1 MNEYPTF
8 LINILRGR
16 GGRWPVVVEYGT
28 PETML
33 PVQIESKLHLSG
45 NDLDA
50 LIAEPD
56 PHVYGVQ
63 LGKAIFREPVKS
75 TFLTAV
81 QSAPATLNVLLR
93 IEARELGNLHWQ
105 RLCAPLG
112 PPGTEWT
119 FLQLNRRTPF
129 SLYMPSATD
138 RRFPPINRQDLR
150 ALVVVANPN
159 GLERHGLHPFDDQ
172 AIAEALQRALGQIPH
187 DLLANT
193 TGAIGRPT
201 LQEFSAQVVAQRYTM
216 VHVVCHGRHF
226 TTPGAT
232 ESETFLYLADAENQ
246 VDRVSATRLL
256 RQLSDLDSPWG
267 LPHFAFLAACETAL
281 PDAEMALGGLG
292 QRLVRDLG
300 LPSVIAMTGRIS
312 LSTVEQLT
320 SYFYDRLRQQRAVDV
335 ALVDACSILRDKGDI
350 VVPALYSRLGGRA
363 LFGEDHSLN
372 ADEIRDGLAQLD
384 TLLPVRAPVLRPEL
398 DAIIEP
404 MRAIL
409 DSMGGQRPS
418 ALQITRREL
427 LDRLNTLCT
436 DILDIDFQELATGV
450 VPAPFDATC
459 PFRGLEAFRQEDA
472 RFFVGR
478 SAIIVEA
485 VSALADAS
493 FLAILGPSGSGKSS
507 LVAAGITPRLETE
520 ARRHQQELRVRSMTP
535 GKTPDVQFVAAV
547 DELMMQP
554 EPRLLIVD
562 QFEETFVLCTDEAVR
577 TRFASQ
583 LVAAATHSTP
593 AALSI
598 ILAMRDD
605 FMHDCAAHPALANLI
620 QHKRI
625 VVGAMTD
632 SELQTVVVQQAARGG
647 YRLEANLANRMLDD
661 VAGEPGAMPLL
672 QQALTELWE
681 RRHGWWLRIAEYEK
695 IGYELL
701 DERGQPLTGAAGSIA
716 FRAEQIYR
724 SLEPDDQQRMR
735 DIFLRLTHLD
745 ETDAT
750 RPTPRDTRQRATLQD
765 LAPATAPLAP
775 LRQLVQRLANER
787 LVVVYGAAVGQDTLP
802 GASSDVEVT
811 HEALIRYWPR
821 LRQWLSRWRTD
832 LLLRQALARDAQEW
846 KGNQE
851 DTSLLYRGIRLLTAE
866 AWRDRG
872 SVTMNATEAAFLA
885 ASEQERLRSEAD
897 EEHLRQTELA
907 LANERAAAAEKE
919 VHAAKRRVRLLRWA
933 VALLILA
940 LVPTGIAMTENIVQ
954 NRSPWQLVTS
964 FPQDSVTAFAWA
976 PPAAA
981 GAPQL
986 CVGTANIG
994 VGCSRSGVA
1003 WDIFRQDFSTGAAA
1017 QRSDVFP
1024 TDVNLVSDLTFDSA
1038 NPERILASLKGGGVY
1053 LSDNG
1058 GAAWSALG
1066 AEQLP
1071 AAEPAAVAIYREL
1084 LVVVYGGNGNSKGGE
1099 LYASMDNGQAWQLH
1113 SGADAELAE
1122 AYTALIDSAHGLVYS
1137 GGGDGLYAASPADW
1151 QWQRLA
1157 QLPSVRHMAQDLTQP
1172 GVWWLLTH
1180 DAAAQE
1186 TGIYT
1191 WTAGIAV
1198 AHLVSTLPGQPKALA
1213 VDPDRA
1219 SPIKVYVLMY
1229 ADQVLDRDLV
1239 YAIDGDGNKRTL
1251 GGRLSDNWLTK
1262 PQNLLFNHFTLFAYY
1277 DEVQQRTRLLLG
1289 HIDGLMEY
1297 QDPLLAQ

>member
-1 MNEYPTF
+1 MNEHPTF
-8 LINILRGR
+8 LINVLRGR

-33 PVQIESKLHLSG
+33 PVQIESQLQLSG

-56 PHVYGVQ
+56 PHIYGVQ
-63 LGKAIFREPVKS
+63 LGKALFREPVKS
-75 TFLTAV
+75 TFQAAV
-81 QSAPATLNVLLR
+81 QSASATLNVLLR
-93 IEARELGNLHWQ
+93 IEARELSNLHWQ

-112 PPGTEWT
+112 PSGAEWT

-150 ALVVVANPN
+150 ALVVVANPD
-159 GLERHGLHPFDDQ
+159 GLVRHGLNPFDDQ
-172 AIAEALQRALGQIPH
+172 AVAAALQRALGQIPH

-193 TGAIGRPT
+193 AGAIGRPT
-201 LQEFSAQVVAQRYTM
+201 LQEFSAQVIAQRYTM

-232 ESETFLYLADAENQ
+232 EPETFLYLTDAENQ

-281 PDAEMALGGLG
+281 PEAEMALGGLG

-335 ALVDACSILRDKGDI
+335 ALVDACSILSDKGDI

-372 ADEIRDGLAQLD
+372 AGEIRDGLAQLD
-384 TLLPVRAPVLRPEL
+384 TLLPVRAPILRTEL
-398 DAIIEP
+398 DAITEP
-404 MRAIL
+404 MQAIL
-409 DSMGGQRPS
+409 DSTGRQRPP

-427 LDRLNTLCT
+427 LDRLNALCT
-436 DILDIDFQELATGV
+436 DVLDIDFQDLVTGV
-450 VPAPFDATC
+450 APAPFDAVC
-459 PFRGLEAFRQEDA
+459 PFRGLQAFRQEDA

-478 SAIIVEA
+478 TAIITEA
-485 VSALADAS
+485 VHALADAS
-493 FLAILGPSGSGKSS
+493 FLAVLGPSGSGKSS
-507 LVAAGITPRLETE
+507 LVAAGITPQLETE
-520 ARRHQQELRVRSMTP
+520 ARRHQQELRVCSMTP
-535 GKTPDVQFVAAV
+535 GKTPDMHLKVAV
-547 DELMMQP
+547 DELMMHP

-562 QFEETFVLCTDEAVR
+562 QFEETFVLCTDVAAR
-577 TRFASQ
+577 SRFVDQ
-583 LVAAATHSTP
+583 LVATAIRSTP
-593 AALSI
+593 AALSV
-598 ILAMRDD
+598 ILTMRDD
-605 FMHDCAAHPALANLI
+605 FVRDCAAHPGLAELI

-625 VVGAMTD
+625 IVGAMTD
-632 SELQTVVVQQAARGG
+632 SELQTVVVQQTARGG
-647 YRLEANLANRMLDD
+647 YRLDANLANRMLDD

-695 IGYELL
+695 IGYGLL

-750 RPTPRDTRQRATLQD
+750 RPTQRDTRQRAALQD

-775 LRQLVQRLANER
+775 LRQLVQRLADER
-787 LVVVYGAAVGQDTLP
+787 LVVVYGGDVGQDALP

-821 LRQWLSRWRTD
+821 LRQWLSRWRAD
-832 LLLRQALARDAQEW
+832 LLLRQALARDAQDW
-846 KGNQE
+846 KENKE
-851 DTSLLYRGIRLLTAE
+851 DTSLLYRGVRLLTAE
-866 AWRDRG
+866 AWRDRR
-872 SVTMNATEAAFLA
+872 SIAMNAVEAAFLA
-885 ASEQERLRSEAD
+885 ASEQDRKRGEA
-897 EEHLRQTELA
+897 EQEHLRQTELA

-919 VHAAKRRVRLLRWA
+919 ARAAKRRVRLLRWA

-940 LVPTGIAMTENIVQ
+940 LVPTGAVLAENFVQ
-954 NRSPWQLVTS
+954 SRSPWKLVTS
-964 FPQDSVTAFAWA
+964 FPQDPVTAFAWA
-976 PPAAA
+976 PPATAD
-981 GAPQL
+981 APQL
-986 CVGTANIG
+986 CAGTANIG
-994 VGCSRSGVA
+994 VGCSRSGAA

-1017 QRSDVFP
+1017 QRSDVFA
-1024 TDVNLVSDLTFDSA
+1024 TDVNLVRDLAFDAS
-1038 NPERILASLKGGGVY
+1038 NTERMLASLKGGGVY
-1053 LSDNG
+1053 LSEDG
-1058 GAAWSALG
+1058 GAAWTRLG
-1066 AEQLP
+1066 EGQLP
-1071 AAEPAAVAIYREL
+1071 QEGSFAVAIDDEL
-1084 LVVVYGGNGNSKGGE
+1084 LVAVYDASEGRR
-1099 LYASMDNGQAWQLH
+1099 LYASTNSGRTWQPH
-1113 SGADAELAE
+1113 TGTDMELNE
-1122 AYTALIDSAHGLVYS
+1122 AYTARIDSAHGIVYS
-1137 GGGDGLYAASPADW
+1137 GGDDGLYAASPATW
-1151 QWQRLA
+1151 QWQRLVK
-1157 QLPSVRHMAQDLTQP
+1157 LPSVRYMAQDLTQP
-1172 GVWWLLTH
+1172 DVWWLLAH

-1186 TGIYT
+1186 TGVYT
-1191 WTAGIAV
+1191 WTTNSSV
-1198 AHLVSTLPGQPKALA
+1198 AYPVATLPGQPHALA
-1213 VDPDRA
+1213 VDPDRT
-1219 SPIKVYVLMY
+1219 SPVLVYVLMY
-1229 ADQVLDRDLV
+1229 ADQILDLDLV

-1262 PQNLLFNHFTLFAYY
+1262 PQNLLFNHFALLAYY
-1277 DEVQQRTRLLLG
+1277 DKAEKRTRLLLG

-1297 QDPLLAQ
+1297 QGPLSAQ